1 MPQQQEKTIGLEI
14 HDLLSL
20 LLVIVFPLGF
30 FVTGYSYES
39 HIINSHAQ
47 HASSALSQHIEQA
60 PPDHI
65 EHYSEFETILTRQ
78 VWYNPAIHFDIADN
92 NNGQGTVVGSL
103 STSLVQSSQ
112 SYANTA
118 SNLDFTITAHTSMRP
133 LLQNTFYVL
142 IASLLAAI
150 AVNTLLR
157 QQPHIALTRIRQSLN
172 QSKQQL
178 VTEIKQKEDLLKSHK
193 NVTLALKHQA
203 LHDELTDLPNRRHLY
218 ENINNCLERYQETRT
233 RFAVML
239 IDLNRFK
246 EINDTLGHTVGDQ
259 VIIEVA
265 KRILNSVPRNATV
278 ARLGGDEF
286 AVLLPEADK
295 AKATLVAQNIQ
306 HNSTPHVIVDEYR
319 LSIQG
324 SNGIVLCPDD
334 GTSTQQLMRHADIA
348 MYHAKQMSKTYSFY
362 DNSFEEHTYNQLNLT
377 SDLRHA
383 IDSSQL
389 EFYFQPKV
397 NLRTGDVCGAE
408 SLARWQHPEH
418 GFISPEVFIPVAE
431 QAGMINTL
439 TDYALKTSL
448 RNLSMWREHN
458 PGMSIAVNISARNLL
473 NENLP
478 QQLQFLLG
486 KYAIKPENLTLEI
499 TEGSI
504 MLDPEKSKEL
514 INSLASWGIRISV
527 DDYGTGYSSLAYLKQ
542 LTVHELKIDRSFIM
556 NLLNSH
562 DDQIIVQ
569 STINLAHDLN
579 IDVVA
584 EGIEN
589 QGTYELLAEYGC
601 DYAQGYHIC
610 KPCKHHELRTFLIKR
625 DTNASL
631 HTLIS

>member
-1 MPQQQEKTIGLEI
+1 MPQQRTKSIGLAT

-20 LLVIVFPLGF
+20 LVVILFPLGF
-30 FVTGYSYES
+30 FMTGYSYES
-39 HIINSHAQ
+39 HIINTQAL
-47 HASSALSQHIEQA
+47 HASNTLSQHFEQSA
-60 PPDHI
+60 GNHSEP
-65 EHYSEFETILTRQ
+65 YSEFTTLLTQQ
-78 VWYNPAIHFDIADN
+78 VWYDPAIHFDIVDTET
-92 NNGQGTVVGSL
+92 GKVTIVGTH
-103 STSLVQSSQ
+103 STSLTQSSQ
-112 SYANTA
+112 PY
-118 SNLDFTITAHTSMRP
+118 SNSSNNINFTISAHTSMRP
-133 LLQNTFYVL
+133 LLQRTIYVL

-150 AVNTLLR
+150 AVHSILR
-157 QQPHIALTRIRQSLN
+157 QQPNIAMNRLRHSLN
-172 QSKQQL
+172 SSKQQL
-178 VTEIKQKEDLLKSHK
+178 ITEIQQKEELLESHK
-193 NVTLALKHQA
+193 MVTLALKHQA
-203 LHDELTDLPNRRHLY
+203 LHDELTDLPNRRQLY
-218 ENINNCLERYQETRT
+218 EHLTTCLERYQETRT

-246 EINDTLGHTVGDQ
+246 EINDTLGHAVGDQ

-265 KRILNSVPRNATV
+265 GRILNSVPRSATV

-295 AKATLVAQNIQ
+295 AKATLVAENIL
-306 HNSTPHVIVDEYR
+306 HNLIPHVVIDDYR

-324 SNGIVLCPDD
+324 SNGVVLCPDD

-348 MYHAKQMSKTYSFY
+348 MYHAKQMSKPFSFY
-362 DNSFEEHTYNQLNLT
+362 DSSFEEHIYNQLNLT

-383 IDSSQL
+383 IDSSEL

-397 NLRTGDVCGAE
+397 NLRSGEITGAE
-408 SLARWQHPEH
+408 SLARWQHPEL

-431 QAGMINTL
+431 QAGMINQL
-439 TDYALKTSL
+439 TDSALKTSL

-486 KYAIKPENLTLEI
+486 KYNIQPENLTLEI
-499 TEGSI
+499 TESSI
-504 MLDPEKSKEL
+504 MLDPEKSKQL
-514 INSLASWGIRISV
+514 INDLATRGIRISV
-527 DDYGTGYSSLAYLKQ
+527 DDFGTGYSSLAYLKQ
-542 LTVHELKIDRSFIM
+542 LTVHELKIDRTFVM
-556 NLLNSH
+556 NLLNSQ

-589 QGTYELLAEYGC
+589 QETYELLAGYGC

-610 KPCKHHELRTFLIKR
+610 KPCKHHELRAFIINR
-625 DTNASL
+625 DTNTPL
-631 HTLIS
+631 HNLIS